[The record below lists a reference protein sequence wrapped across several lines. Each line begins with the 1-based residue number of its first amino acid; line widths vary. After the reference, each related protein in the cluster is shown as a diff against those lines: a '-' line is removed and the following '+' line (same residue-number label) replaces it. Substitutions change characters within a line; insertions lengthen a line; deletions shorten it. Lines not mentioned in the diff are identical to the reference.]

1 MECGHEG
8 PEHLYW
14 FIVWLVADNFGVRNR
29 ECHAMGELSIT
40 LVRFSLGRRAEVARI
55 GMNRSVTEGIGT
67 STPLPPGPGA
77 TTMDMVV

>member
-1 MECGHEG
+1 MGYGHEG
-8 PEHLYW
+8 PEHLDW
-14 FIVWLVADNFGVRNR
+14 FFLWLVTDNFGVRNR

-40 LVRFSLGRRAEVARI
+40 LVRFSLGRRAEVAQI
-55 GMNRSVTEGIGT
+55 GMNRSETEGIGT